1 MATTPLSRTP
11 KPIPYDEP
19 EAAPPPPP
27 PDPDMLHALIAEAAY
42 LRAEKRGF
50 AEGSELEDWL
60 EAEKEVLE
68 MQARLSIPTPD

>member
-1 MATTPLSRTP
+1 MATTPVSRTP

-19 EAAPPPPP
+19 EAAPPP

-50 AEGSELEDWL
+50 AEGGELEDWL

-68 MQARLSIPTPD
+68 MQARLSIPMPD

>member
-1 MATTPLSRTP
+1 MAATTLSRTI
-11 KPIPYDEP
+11 KPIPYDEA
-19 EAAPPPPP
+19 ETAPPPP